1 MLWYCLKKLKSKNQ
15 RFLNA
20 NKKTMLLL
28 KCAVRDSKKPRFMK
42 EQDTSGLLNNLE
54 LKRPLSKIPILGDNL
69 F

>member
-1 MLWYCLKKLKSKNQ
+1 MVLFEKIESKNR

-20 NKKTMLLL
+20 KKKTMLLL

-42 EQDTSGLLNNLE
+42 EQDISGLLNNLE
-54 LKRPLSKIPILGDNL
+54 LKRPLSKIPMLGDNL